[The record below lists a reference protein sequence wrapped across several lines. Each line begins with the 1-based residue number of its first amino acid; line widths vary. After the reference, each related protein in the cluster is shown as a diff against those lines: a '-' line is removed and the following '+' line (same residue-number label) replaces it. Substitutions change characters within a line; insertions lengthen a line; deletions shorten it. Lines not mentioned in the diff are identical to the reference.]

1 MLEKIPS
8 GLGRALRNARAGAE
22 GLAFHV
28 LAGIPAEITLD
39 SPAFAD
45 HGQLP
50 ARFTADGPGLSPPLE
65 WRGAPARTAELVLLI
80 EDPDAPMP
88 HPLLHAMA
96 WKLRGCEGAMA
107 EGALSSAGHPPDGP
121 PLGRNSYFAR
131 AYLPP
136 DPPSGHGPH
145 HYAFELF
152 ALDAPAQFQSTPGRS
167 AMLDF
172 LSVHAIAKGMLI
184 GTYSRR

>member
-8 GLGRALRNARAGAE
+8 SLGRAMGGMRAGAR
-22 GLAFHV
+22 GLV
-28 LAGIPAEITLD
+28 YNRLAGTPAEITVS
-39 SPAFAD
+39 SPAFTD
-45 HGQLP
+45 HGPLP

-65 WRGAPARTAELVLLI
+65 WHGAPARTAELVLLI

-96 WKLRGCEGAMA
+96 WRLRGTAGAIA
-107 EGALSSAGHPPDGP
+107 EGALSSAGHPPAGRP
-121 PLGRNSYFAR
+121 MGRNSYLSR
-131 AYLPP
+131 SYLPP

-167 AMLDF
+167 AMIDF
-172 LSVHAIAKGMLI
+172 LTTHAIAMGMI
-184 GTYSRR
+184 TGVYSRP